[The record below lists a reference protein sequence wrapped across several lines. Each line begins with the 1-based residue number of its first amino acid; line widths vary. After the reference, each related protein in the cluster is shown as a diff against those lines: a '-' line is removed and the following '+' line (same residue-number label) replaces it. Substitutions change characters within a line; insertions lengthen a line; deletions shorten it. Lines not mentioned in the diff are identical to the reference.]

1 MIRCG
6 YTDFV
11 LHNSSRNAFL
21 CRQFIVPNYIVY
33 TQSLSKMLDILC
45 APLLRLFQEAVAR
58 NKQIIEDLT
67 RENNQL
73 LKDLVESDVT

>member
-1 MIRCG
+1 MVTQILYYVTVEGMHFCVG
-6 YTDFV
+6 SLLY
-11 LHNSSRNAFL
+11 L
-21 CRQFIVPNYIVY
+21 IIVY
-33 TQSLSKMLDILC
+33 TQSLSKMLDIHC

-58 NKQIIEDLT
+58 NKQMIEDLT